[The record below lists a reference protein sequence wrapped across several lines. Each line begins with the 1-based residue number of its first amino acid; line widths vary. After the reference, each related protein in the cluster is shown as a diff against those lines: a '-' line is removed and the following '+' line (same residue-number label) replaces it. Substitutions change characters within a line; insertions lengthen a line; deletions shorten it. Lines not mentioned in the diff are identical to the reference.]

1 MAPLTY
7 RDHHA
12 TDPDQADWTLPRVL
26 RTRTARH
33 PDKIFLDAPTWGV
46 TLTYG
51 EVLDL
56 AERIGSG
63 LLARGH
69 ARGDRVVIMMPNNP
83 DYILAWFG
91 ANLAGMAEVPI
102 NTAYRGSFLEHQV
115 RTVEPSAAVITPE
128 FADRFVESAD
138 ECRAVRRFYVVGE
151 DPEVAPAVV
160 ALEEAGFDAEPFSAL
175 LCTQSKVELPEADY
189 RDLAGIFFT
198 SGTTGLSK
206 GVAMSHSQLYFFA
219 DQGASLVRLA
229 EDDVYLSVGP
239 LFHGN
244 AQFLA
249 AYPALIKGCRF
260 VLHERFSASRWT
272 TWIRDSGATVTNLV
286 GVMSDFLWKQPPAED
301 DGDNQLRCVWAV
313 PNPSRVA
320 EEFKARFGIE
330 ELVENFGLTEVSMPI
345 LTPYGV
351 PRPPG
356 AVGLEVADWFE
367 VQLVDPLTD
376 TEVPVGEVGELV
388 VRPKVP
394 WTICSGYYNMPEKS
408 FEAMRNGW
416 FHTGDGLR
424 KDEEGWYY
432 FVDRLKDAIRRRGE
446 NISSYEVEQAI
457 LGHPAVAECA
467 VVAVPADGIG
477 AEDEVMAVVVLADG
491 AEADAEELWAYFD
504 TRIPA
509 FAVPRFLK
517 LADTLPTTPSGKLQK
532 APLRAAGREGALDRT
547 ATAAAR

>member
-1 MAPLTY
+1 MARLTY
-7 RDHHA
+7 RDHVA
-12 TDPDQADWTLPRVL
+12 TDADQGTWTLPQVL
-26 RTRTARH
+26 RTRAARH
-33 PDKIFLDAPTWGV
+33 PEKVFLDALTWQV
-46 TLTYG
+46 RLTYG
-51 EVLDL
+51 QTLE
-56 AERIGSG
+56 AATRIGSG

-69 ARGDRVVIMMPNNP
+69 QVGDRLVIMMPNNP
-83 DYILAWFG
+83 EYILAWFG
-91 ANLAGMAEVPI
+91 SSLGGLAEVPI

-115 RTVEPSAAVITPE
+115 RTVSPSAAVITPE
-128 FADRFVESAD
+128 FAERFAESAP
-138 ECRAVRRFYVVGE
+138 ECRSIQRFYVVGE
-151 DPEVAPAVV
+151 GEDLAE
-160 ALEEAGFDAEPFSAL
+160 ALRVLGDAGFAAEPFAAL
-175 LCTQSKVELPEADY
+175 AASTDEVALPEPDY

-219 DQGASLVRLA
+219 DQGASLVRLTA
-229 EDDVYLSVGP
+229 DDVYLSVGP

-249 AYPALIKGCRF
+249 AYPALIKGARF
-260 VLHERFSASRWT
+260 VLHEKFSASRWT
-272 TWIRDSGATVTNLV
+272 TWIRTSGATVTNLV
-286 GVMSDFLWKQPPAED
+286 GVMSDFLWKQEPRED
-301 DGDNQLRCVWAV
+301 DADNELRCVWAV
-313 PNPSRVA
+313 PNPSRIA
-320 EEFKARFGIE
+320 EEFKARFGIA

-356 AVGLEVADWFE
+356 AAGLEVSDWFE
-367 VQLVDPLTD
+367 VQLVDPATD
-376 TEVPVGEVGELV
+376 LEVPVGQVGELV

-424 KDEEGWYY
+424 QDEDGWYY

-446 NISSYEVEQAI
+446 NISSYEVEQAV

-477 AEDEVMAVVVLADG
+477 AEDEVMVVIVPADG
-491 AEADAEELWAYFD
+491 ASVTPEELWAYFD
-504 TRIPA
+504 QRIPA
-509 FAVPRFLK
+509 FAVPRFIK
-517 LADTLPTTPSGKLQK
+517 LVDQLPTTPSGKLQK
-532 APLRAAGREGALDRT
+532 APLREAGREGAADRT
-547 ATAAAR
+547 LVRAS